1 MNLMF
6 PLVFSFQKH
15 WNVIKGSLETD
26 QHITTFHIAVTF
38 PSYIRTHFK
47 LLLHDKVAT
56 TFTKIKGNI
65 HSPAP

>member
-6 PLVFSFQKH
+6 PLVFSLQKH
-15 WNVIKGSLETD
+15 YNVIKSFLDTD
-26 QHITTFHIAVTF
+26 HHTATFHIAVTF
-38 PSYIRTHFK
+38 SSYIRTHFK

-65 HSPAP
+65 HSPTP